1 MKSIVK
7 LLLIF
12 IISTSCFGQKPN
24 KSLYIMSFSNEIST
38 FQKPIIDFKKFDFKA
53 NSVDLQ
59 IYNPTIG
66 LFENYHYIAENQFER
81 ADKMILNYSRN
92 QFLNWNPTP
101 ILNLL
106 TNRRTDSFNPYG
118 VSNLGEAFALGVIN
132 TLLHK
137 N

>member
-7 LLLIF
+7 FLLLF
-12 IISTSCFGQKPN
+12 IISTSCLGQKPN
-24 KSLYIMSFSNEIST
+24 KSLYIMSLSNEIST
-38 FQKPIIDFKKFDFKA
+38 FRKPIIDFKKFDFKA

-66 LFENYHYIAENQFER
+66 LFENYHYIAEYQFER
-81 ADKMILNYSRN
+81 ADKMILIYSSN
-92 QFLNWNPTP
+92 QFLNWNSTP

-106 TNRRTDSFNPYG
+106 TSKRIDSFNPYG

>member
-12 IISTSCFGQKPN
+12 IISTSCFGQKPS
-24 KSLYIMSFSNEIST
+24 KSLYFMSFSNEISA

-59 IYNPTIG
+59 VYNPTIG
-66 LFENYHYIAENQFER
+66 FFENYYYKDDNQYER
-81 ADKMILNYSRN
+81 SDKMMLNYTTG
-92 QFLNWNPTP
+92 QALNLNSIPL
-101 ILNLL
+101 LNLL
-106 TNRRTDSFNPYG
+106 TGRRIDSFNPYG